1 MRHKLYFFR
10 IFKIHLSKVLQSKI
24 LIRVG
29 ISHKLKDFSNPSEH
43 CGTNSFIYFGFVM
56 RIQWQGNV
64 YIGKI
69 CMDLIWKYPF
79 FSWKRCIGTIFFS
92 RFFCRYKCH
101 SFVIL
106 NQLSIHLSFMPKYF
120 IILKSC
126 NNKTNFNPR
135 NEFSWNQ
142 TRIHMN
148 DGHKIRF
155 EQFYA
160 PKELT
165 FWLTEEHS

>member
-1 MRHKLYFFR
+1 
-10 IFKIHLSKVLQSKI
+10 
-24 LIRVG
+24 
-29 ISHKLKDFSNPSEH
+29 
-43 CGTNSFIYFGFVM
+43 
-56 RIQWQGNV
+56 
-64 YIGKI
+64 
-69 CMDLIWKYPF
+69 
-79 FSWKRCIGTIFFS
+79 
-92 RFFCRYKCH
+92 
-101 SFVIL
+101 
-106 NQLSIHLSFMPKYF
+106 MPKYF
-120 IILKSC
+120 EIMQQQ
-126 NNKTNFNPR
+126 NKFQSKE